1 MVTTDVRE
9 KQSMGT
15 SRGSFLSWRLTHS
28 GLYWLRDECFLCF
41 HVGPRRR
48 VVLNTLQGSGVH
60 RGEDTVH
67 TINTPALSWI
77 TAMSA
82 NKQVC
87 LSSRAPAQKGQLLR
101 PEVSLPLKSLWLNTA
116 NKQVCCFH
124 FGSGAQDEF
133 PEQRKEQKEAN
144 LRLSHSYGDSHRSQ
158 SVFKATIPRQ
168 LREGLLNCVINKSF
182 LYSVF

>member
-77 TAMSA
+77 TAMSDW
-82 NKQVC
+82 C

-144 LRLSHSYGDSHRSQ
+144 LRLSHGYGDSHRSQ

>member
-28 GLYWLRDECFLCF
+28 GLYWLKDECFLCF

-77 TAMSA
+77 TAMSDW
-82 NKQVC
+82 C

-101 PEVSLPLKSLWLNTA
+101 PEVSIKVSVMKHSQQTGVLLSLR
-116 NKQVCCFH
+116 
-124 FGSGAQDEF
+124 FGSTGRISWTKKGTKGSKF
-133 PEQRKEQKEAN
+133 EAI
-144 LRLSHSYGDSHRSQ
+144 
-158 SVFKATIPRQ
+158 TQ
-168 LREGLLNCVINKSF
+168 LRWLTSLTVSLRSNNPPAAARRTSKLC
-182 LYSVF
+182 YQ